1 MLYYS
6 DKFLVGLITEEIELR
21 ASEDVASFG
30 AFDADWNE
38 RMVVVRAYLIACM
51 ENVKAQDDIFN
62 TKFKLYQKEFDMLM
76 QKARTTNSAASS
88 VSPLTIAIS
97 RS

>member
-51 ENVKAQDDIFN
+51 ENVKA
-62 TKFKLYQKEFDMLM
+62 
-76 QKARTTNSAASS
+76 
-88 VSPLTIAIS
+88 
-97 RS
+97 